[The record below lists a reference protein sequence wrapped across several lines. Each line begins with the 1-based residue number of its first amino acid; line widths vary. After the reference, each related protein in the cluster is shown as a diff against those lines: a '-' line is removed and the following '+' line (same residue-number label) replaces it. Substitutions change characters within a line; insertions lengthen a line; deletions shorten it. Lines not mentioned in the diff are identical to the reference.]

1 VAEDARGR
9 RRPMSTN
16 GNLVELEHVKVYFP
30 IKSGV
35 VLDRHV
41 GDIKAVD
48 GVSLEIER
56 GETLG
61 LVGESGCGKSTVGRA
76 ILRLYEPTAGRIIFD
91 GQDIT
96 ELGEAE
102 LRPLRRRMQMV
113 FQDPYASLNPRHS
126 VGRMISE
133 PMRVHGL
140 GGRRRS
146 NARVRELLATV
157 GLPADAASRYPHEF
171 SGGQRQRI
179 GVARALAL
187 NPDFI
192 VADEPVSALDVS
204 IQAQIINLLENLQR
218 EFDLTYLF
226 IAHDLAVV
234 RHISDRIAVMYLGTI
249 VEVSPAEELYD
260 NPLHPYTISLL
271 SAVPIP
277 DPVVERQ
284 RETILLAGDLPSP
297 ANPPGDGSARP
308 AAALGRP
315 SWCLSLG
322 GGDQGRPDRAARA
335 RGRVRAWP
343 DLAAR
348 RAGPRLDRPSLERGA
363 SALCRARRYLAR
375 GRSGAERDPQSLHGP
390 LTAIRGCRAA
400 ADLRGRR

>member
-1 VAEDARGR
+1 MSMNGALLSLED
-9 RRPMSTN
+9 
-16 GNLVELEHVKVYFP
+16 LKVWFP

-35 VLDRHV
+35 FMDRHV

-48 GVSLEIER
+48 GVTLDIQR

-76 ILRLYEPTAGRIIFD
+76 IIRLYEPTGGKIVFD

-96 ELGEAE
+96 KLGESE
-102 LRPLRRRMQMV
+102 MRPLRRRMQMV

-133 PMRVHGL
+133 PIRVHGL
-140 GGRRRS
+140 AGRREAAR
-146 NARVRELLATV
+146 RVRELLQTV

-218 EFDLTYLF
+218 EFELTYLF

-234 RHISDRIAVMYLGTI
+234 RHISDRIAVMYLGSI

-277 DPVVERQ
+277 DPVVEKE

-297 ANPPGDGSARP
+297 ANPPP
-308 AAALGRP
+308 ACRFHTRCPYVQPTRCRDEVPPLRTVMGHQVACHWAEDIKAGKIEPKEVEAVFDAGIQPPVWEPPP
-315 SWCLSLG
+315 S
-322 GGDQGRPDRAARA
+322 
-335 RGRVRAWP
+335 
-343 DLAAR
+343 
-348 RAGPRLDRPSLERGA
+348 
-363 SALCRARRYLAR
+363 
-375 GRSGAERDPQSLHGP
+375 
-390 LTAIRGCRAA
+390 
-400 ADLRGRR
+400 

>member
-1 VAEDARGR
+1 
-9 RRPMSTN
+9 MSAGSNPSATN
-16 GNLVELEHVKVYFP
+16 ALVETENLKVFFP
-30 IKSGV
+30 IKSGI

-48 GVSLEIER
+48 DVSLHIER

-76 ILRLYEPTAGRIIFD
+76 ILRLYEPTAGRIVFD
-91 GQDIT
+91 GQDISH
-96 ELGEAE
+96 LGENE

-113 FQDPYASLNPRHS
+113 FQDPFASLNPRHS
-126 VGRMISE
+126 VGRMVGE
-133 PMRVHGL
+133 PMRVHGI
-140 GGRRRS
+140 GGRGTLSR
-146 NARVRELLATV
+146 RVRELLEIV

-179 GVARALAL
+179 GLARSLAL

-204 IQAQIINLLENLQR
+204 IQAQIMNLLEELQQ

-234 RHISDRIAVMYLGTI
+234 RHISDRIAVMYLGSI
-249 VEVSPAEELYD
+249 VEVSPAEDLYE

-277 DPVVERQ
+277 DPVVERE

-297 ANPPGDGSARP
+297 ANPPHACRFHTRCPYVQETRCRDERP
-308 AAALGRP
+308 ELREVQGHLVACHWAEDIKAGKIEPKEVEPVFEPGLQEPIEELG
-315 SWCLSLG
+315 
-322 GGDQGRPDRAARA
+322 A
-335 RGRVRAWP
+335 V
-343 DLAAR
+343 
-348 RAGPRLDRPSLERGA
+348 
-363 SALCRARRYLAR
+363 
-375 GRSGAERDPQSLHGP
+375 
-390 LTAIRGCRAA
+390 
-400 ADLRGRR
+400 